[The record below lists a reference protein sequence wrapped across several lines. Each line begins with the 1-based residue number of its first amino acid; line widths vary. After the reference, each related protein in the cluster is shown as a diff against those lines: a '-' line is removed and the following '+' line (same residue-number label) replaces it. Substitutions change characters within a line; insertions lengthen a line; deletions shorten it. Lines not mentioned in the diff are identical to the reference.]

1 MPMQLSRQQQ
11 RALLVKRKLVRAG
24 LQGAVVAEASAGIV
38 VVAESAETVVAE
50 ASAGIVVVAES
61 AEDSRRK
68 EKQWQNYVL
77 NILRVRLVI
86 QRIKKQLFERLASA
100 SCSRRSNMKI
110 SLLQLAEAK

>member
-38 VVAESAETVVAE
+38 VVAEIAETVVVAE

-110 SLLQLAEAK
+110 S

>member
-1 MPMQLSRQQQ
+1 MPMQLSRQKQ

-24 LQGAVVAEASAGIV
+24 LQGGVVAEASAGIVVAEASAGIV
-38 VVAESAETVVAE
+38 VVVVE
-50 ASAGIVVVAES
+50 ES

-100 SCSRRSNMKI
+100 SCSRRSNMK
-110 SLLQLAEAK
+110 